1 MTAAQLPLRGP
12 RRGARPRMILR
23 YPTHTCSHAPCLR
36 WVFLAPSQAILSV
49 RASQEDPLAATFPPH
64 EEIVNVWL
72 GSSHTGGPHP
82 ETTDDEIALCHAEG
96 GFGNMPSSS
105 TGHPLPTLTHS
116 PTWLCPSPSL
126 AHRLTRSHA
135 HTLTRSHPHTLT
147 PSHPHILT
155 PSHPHTLTPLHP
167 RRPPP

>member
-1 MTAAQLPLRGP
+1 VTAAQLPLRGP

-105 TGHPLPTLTHS
+105 TGHPLPTLRGASAAVTRPRHAEFHQS
-116 PTWLCPSPSL
+116 GMHLKLSYYVHMRLPLPLSL
-126 AHRLTRSHA
+126 S
-135 HTLTRSHPHTLT
+135 
-147 PSHPHILT
+147 
-155 PSHPHTLTPLHP
+155 
-167 RRPPP
+167 